1 MVNGRGDGRGRHCVL
16 RRESY
21 PLKRIALILWT
32 EPVVVLSASVGVT
45 GVLAKEH
52 IISGWIPL
60 ALLAVVTP
68 IQRALVTP
76 R

>member
-1 MVNGRGDGRGRHCVL
+1 VRKLVD
-16 RRESY
+16 
-21 PLKRIALILWT
+21 ILWS
-32 EPVVVLSASVGVT
+32 EPVVTLSVSVGVT

-60 ALLAVVTP
+60 VLLAVVTP

-76 R
+76 E